1 MRLEESFVKKK
12 KVSSSIRPRIS
23 TWKGLKFVRNH
34 SFLSTINTIC
44 KFSLKRDVVKI
55 GIIGTEGTGKSTMA
69 KSIGHSVH
77 KIMKEQHKLSFA
89 VKVFYEEDLLD
100 FKKTLAS
107 LTPTNYVLIFDDVSF
122 MEGSANKQQ
131 ILKVKQAI
139 TKIRHLEGGKDV
151 KIILIYNY
159 HYTMGFDKYLRQSD
173 FKYFTTIGS
182 SEIENMEKIVKTA
195 NMGKVYEFI
204 KFVDEGLK
212 RDFWRWP
219 LTPKEFFKYDW
230 QDPFI
235 PALFYD
241 NISIRHI
248 ISPRR
253 EFIDPVCS
261 ICSIAEGVRHS
272 SVPIDEFIKD
282 GEDKFGNS
290 VFKAACKL
298 KLFENGL
305 NTYGKTYTQA
315 KRWLDTQLSNH
326 IITFEEI
333 MVHFNMKL
341 TKTRVDKQFFK
352 LTEDAA
358 AQKKIDESKPTPTK
372 NRLY

>member
-1 MRLEESFVKKK
+1 MRIEENFVTKKK
-12 KVSSSIRPRIS
+12 HSASIRPRIS
-23 TWKGLKFVRNH
+23 TWKGVKFVRNH

-69 KSIGHSVH
+69 GAIGHSVH
-77 KIMKEQHKLSFA
+77 KIMQEKYKLNFA
-89 VKVFYEEDLLD
+89 VKIFFEEHLLD
-100 FKKTLAS
+100 FQKTLSS
-107 LTPTNYVLIFDDVSF
+107 LKPTNYILIFDDVSF
-122 MEGSANKQQ
+122 LEGSANKQQ
-131 ILKVKQAI
+131 ILRVKQAI
-139 TKIRHLEGGKDV
+139 TKIRHLEGGQDV

-173 FKYFTTIGS
+173 FKYFTTVGS
-182 SEIENMEKIVKTA
+182 SEVENMEKIVKSS
-195 NMGKVYEFI
+195 NMAKIYEFI

-235 PALFYD
+235 PALFFD
-241 NISIRHI
+241 NIAVRHI

-261 ICSIAEGVRHS
+261 ICSMAQGVRHS
-272 SVPIDEFIKD
+272 SIPIGEFIKD
-282 GEDKFGNS
+282 GSDKFGDS

-315 KRWLDTQLSNH
+315 KRWLDSALSNN

-333 MVHFNMKL
+333 MVHFGMKL
-341 TKTRVDKQFFK
+341 TKTRVNKQFFK
-352 LTEDAA
+352 LTEEADKL
-358 AQKKIDESKPTPTK
+358 KKVDDTKPKPSEH
-372 NRLY
+372 RLY